1 MEDMRTIREVFGFLG
16 PDKKIK
22 NLFYGNAIVLG
33 LELAFLAFYANF
45 LPPEV
50 PLWYTKVWGEGQLT
64 NPIFLGLLPFITFI
78 IIISTLIISKFFIKR
93 NELEVAHFVSIL
105 GLILNAC
112 LFLSL
117 SRILNISSLPTPN
130 YFSSDMSRIL
140 SPLLVGALVTYFTAP
155 MVIKLT
161 HKFGVIDDPK
171 THKHP
176 AILHKVPI
184 PRAGAVA
191 FFIGFLASSLI
202 FIQNPEYLTA
212 HYLTGLYL
220 GVGIIIVL
228 GVIDDKLD
236 LNPYLRL
243 GILSLAILLII
254 FSGVRALYIDDPF
267 NGVFRLDTIKF
278 QFNLFG
284 PKEIILLADIFSFL
298 WILWVANLLSW
309 SNGVDGQFSGII
321 FITALVIA
329 ILSVRPAAEGSQ
341 AQIATLA
348 AATAG
353 GALGLLP
360 FTWHPAKIFWGFGA
374 AAVGMIIAVLS
385 IFSGTKV
392 ATASLILMVPL
403 LDALYAIFRRVWAGK
418 SPFFGDRAHL
428 HHKLLDL
435 GWSHQKIALF
445 YWLATLVLGISALGV
460 SGKAKLM
467 AIITAGG
474 TVGFLIAFVS
484 LKGEGGKRRLLQLVG
499 KAPKEISP
507 ENGKNAENR

>member
-1 MEDMRTIREVFGFLG
+1 MRSIREVFGFLG
-16 PDKKIK
+16 SDKKLK
-22 NLFYGNAIVLG
+22 RLFFGNAIILG
-33 LELAFLAFYANF
+33 LEFAFLAFYSKF

-50 PLWYTKVWGEGQLT
+50 PLWYTKVWGEGQLA
-64 NPIFLGLLPFITFI
+64 NPLFLGILPTI
-78 IIISTLIISKFFIKR
+78 TLIIILTTIFISRFFIKR
-93 NELEVAHFVSIL
+93 NEIEIAHFVSIL
-105 GLILNAC
+105 GLVLNTF

-130 YFSSDMSRIL
+130 YFSSNMSRIL
-140 SPLLVGALVTYFTAP
+140 SPLILSALVTYFATP

-161 HKFGVIDDPK
+161 KRFGVVDDPK

-176 AILHKVPI
+176 AILHTVPI

-191 FFIGFLASSLI
+191 FFIGFIATALI

-212 HYLTGLYL
+212 HYLTGLYIGIGL
-220 GVGIIIVL
+220 VVLVGII
-228 GVIDDKLD
+228 DDKFD
-236 LNPYLRL
+236 LNPYLRFGL
-243 GILSLAILLII
+243 LALATFII
-254 FSGVRALYIDDPF
+254 IASGVRALYIDNPF
-267 NGVFRLDTIKF
+267 NGVFTLDQIKF
-278 QFNLFG
+278 HFNMFG
-284 PKEIILLADIFSFL
+284 PREIILLADIFSFL
-298 WILWVANLLSW
+298 WVLWVANMLSW

-321 FITALVIA
+321 FVTALVIA
-329 ILSVRPAAEGSQ
+329 ILSIRPTAEGSQ
-341 AQIATLA
+341 AQIAVLA

-374 AAVGMIIAVLS
+374 TAVGIIIAVLS

-403 LDALYAIFRRVWAGK
+403 LDAVYAIVRRVRSGK

-435 GWSHQKIALF
+435 GWSHRKIALF
-445 YWLATLVLGISALGV
+445 YWIATSILGGIALLA
-460 SGKAKLM
+460 SGRTKLL
-467 AIITAGG
+467 AILTAGG
-474 TVGFLIAFVS
+474 VVGFMITFVS
-484 LKGEGGKRRLLQLVG
+484 LKGEGGKRRLLQIVG

-507 ENGKNAENR
+507 ESEKSAENY